1 MYRQTGKSW
10 VSSSLGSHLLL
21 SKFKNKIPQTK
32 IYEQIEKV
40 LRDTGQCK
48 TESKIFYTNRNNLNE
63 LIDVQDAVEL
73 DNKTRENIMKDISSI
88 SNNVNFKDFTNQLL
102 KPENKFILTNIST
115 YKNKWNRS
123 DNLRGSIMKV
133 YNSFNY
139 TEDIKYEA
147 RLLELPMPN
156 DFKLV
161 VITPNEVDVICN
173 LFNKLTSYGLTAAI
187 GSIQPL
193 FTSICE
199 LKAPHIKFSS
209 ICDTLQH
216 ITNIDYNL
224 AKAEYGNVI
233 IDEQG
238 VSIKVCTYMFPSQT
252 RPRECSKMEFNNL
265 TNTFFFGLIFKDT
278 PIFIGQYVNVP
289 KT

>member
-10 VSSSLGSHLLL
+10 VSSTLGSYLLL
-21 SKFKNKIPQTK
+21 SKFKNKNPQTK

-48 TESKIFYTNRNNLNE
+48 TESKIFYKDRNNLNE
-63 LIDVQDAVEL
+63 FNDVQDAIEI
-73 DNKTRENIMKDISSI
+73 DNRNRENIMKDMSSI
-88 SNNVNFKDFTNQLL
+88 LNNVNFKDFSIQIL
-102 KPENKFILTNIST
+102 KPENKYILTNIST
-115 YKNKWNRS
+115 YKNKWNRI
-123 DNLRGSIMKV
+123 DNLSGSIMKV

-147 RLLELPMPN
+147 RLLELPMPD

-161 VITPNEVDVICN
+161 IITPNEVDVLCN
-173 LFNKLTSYGLTAAI
+173 LFNKLTSHGLTAAI

-199 LKAPHIKFSS
+199 LQAPHIKFSS
-209 ICDTLQH
+209 TFDTLQH

-224 AKAEYGNVI
+224 AKAEYGNVK
-233 IDEQG
+233 IDEKG
-238 VSIKVCTYMFPSQT
+238 VSIKVCTYMFPSNT
-252 RPRECSKMEFNNL
+252 RPRECSKLEFNNL
-265 TNTFFFGLIFKDT
+265 KNTFFFGLIFKDT
-278 PIFIGQYVNVP
+278 PIFTGQYVNVT
-289 KT
+289 KS